1 MLPPRFSSNEPI
13 HITFENSDGRQ
24 QTITGGQIT
33 HHTTGNIFQVKSNN
47 NNNNNNDNNND
58 NNIEYPEKE
67 LSQMRMKKEIL
78 ENSKFQEKGI
88 TAKNSKF

>member
-1 MLPPRFSSNEPI
+1 MITNYWASFITLNHRGMLPPRFSSNEPI

-67 LSQMRMKKEIL
+67 LS
-78 ENSKFQEKGI
+78 
-88 TAKNSKF
+88 